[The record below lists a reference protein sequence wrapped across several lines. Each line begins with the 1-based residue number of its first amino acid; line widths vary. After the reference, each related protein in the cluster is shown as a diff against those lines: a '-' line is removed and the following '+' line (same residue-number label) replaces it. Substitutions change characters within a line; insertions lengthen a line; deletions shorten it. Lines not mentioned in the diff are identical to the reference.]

1 MRVAFSIFKVF
12 PYGGIARDLTKIV
25 SACLA
30 RGHEVR
36 IYAMAW
42 EGEPVA
48 GVHTVLLRSRGLR
61 SHVRQC
67 RFAAKVAEHR
77 RTHPVDLLVGMNKMP
92 DLDVYYA
99 GDSCFEDKA
108 RTQRPW
114 AYRLTPRYRH
124 FADFERAVFAE
135 DARTRILTIAPR
147 QADVFRAVYGT
158 PRYRFHDLPPGIEPN
173 RMAGNAEHAAALRR
187 EFGVSK
193 DDALL
198 LFVGSGFVKKGLG
211 RVLQALAALPSA
223 TRAKVRLVV
232 VGTDRARRF
241 ARLARRLGLA
251 ERVCFVGGRD
261 DVPDLLRA
269 ADAFTLPAKDEA
281 AGMVIL
287 EAAIAGLP
295 VLVTANCGY
304 APFIAD
310 ADAGIVTP
318 LPFEQKRFDADLLRL
333 LTADERAAWARNGRG
348 LGKDDSLYSMAPRV
362 VDLLERFGSGR
373 EPPLVAFLAFRHT
386 TGDPRCRDLLPA
398 AVACRARGLNVRI
411 YSCIWGGDV
420 PGDIELVRV
429 PVAAMTTAARMDR
442 YRRWVAGALHRLPAA
457 CVIDFDGPRGMVVEP
472 KPSSD
477 IFADLPLGLGGQP
490 IAPRS
495 ASDALRRNLGFA
507 EDDVVF
513 VMVGGDLVSQ
523 GVERLFTALG
533 RLPVEDRER
542 CRMLAVGRLAGS
554 LRTAAR
560 VLGLRDRTQIIET
573 GMFWRDAIEAGDIFV
588 DLAYAPSSNGWIFDA
603 LAAGRAVLTHD
614 WIGEAD
620 WVRQADGGIVLEAP
634 VGQAECNRAALD
646 LVTDSGLRERC
657 QANATAFGQDPARF
671 GRSSCLALR
680 IEQLCRQAGTRRSAA
695 VEAHRDAALSA

>member
-12 PYGGIARDLTKIV
+12 PYGGIARDLAKIV

-36 IYAMAW
+36 IYTMAW
-42 EGEPVA
+42 DGEPVA
-48 GVHTVLLRSRGLR
+48 GAEPVLLPSRGLR
-61 SHVRQC
+61 SHVRQR

-158 PRYRFHDLPPGIEPN
+158 PRYRFHDLPPGIERD
-173 RMAGNAEHAAALRR
+173 RMAGNAERAAMLRR
-187 EFGVSK
+187 ELGVSK
-193 DDALL
+193 DGTLL

-211 RVLQALAALPSA
+211 RVLKAVAALPGA
-223 TRAKVRLVV
+223 TCAKVRLVV
-232 VGTDRARRF
+232 VGTDRVRRF
-241 ARLARRLGLA
+241 ERLARRLGVA
-251 ERVCFVGGRD
+251 ARVCFVGGRD

-269 ADAFTLPAKDEA
+269 AEAFTLPAKDEA

-318 LPFEQKRFDADLLRL
+318 LPFEQKRFNADLLRL
-333 LTADERAAWARNGRG
+333 LTADERAVWARNGRE
-348 LGKDDSLYSMAPRV
+348 LGKHDSLYSMAPRV
-362 VDLLERFGSGR
+362 VELLERFGSGR
-373 EPPLVAFLAFRHT
+373 EPPLVALLAFRHT
-386 TGDPRCRDLLPA
+386 SGDPRCRDLLPT
-398 AVACRARGLNVRI
+398 AVACRALGLNVRI
-411 YSCIWGGDV
+411 YSWFWGGDV
-420 PGDIELVRV
+420 PGNIELVRV

-457 CVIDFDGPRGMVVEP
+457 CVIDFDGACPVVVEP
-472 KPSSD
+472 QPSPD
-477 IFADLPLGLGGQP
+477 LFADLPLGLGGQP
-490 IAPRS
+490 IAPHS
-495 ASDALRRNLGFA
+495 ARDVLRRNLGFA
-507 EDDVVF
+507 ADDVVF

-533 RLPVEDRER
+533 RLPVEDRGR
-542 CRMLAVGRLAGS
+542 CRMLALGRLAGS
-554 LRTAAR
+554 LRAAAR
-560 VLGLRDRTQIIET
+560 VLGLRHRTHIIET
-573 GMFWRDAIEAGDIFV
+573 GMFWRDAIEAGDVFV

-603 LAAGRAVLTHD
+603 LAAGRVVLTHD
-614 WIGEAD
+614 WVAQAD

-634 VGQAECNRAALD
+634 VGQAECNRAVLD
-646 LVTDSGLRERC
+646 LVTDAGLRERC
-657 QANATAFGQDPARF
+657 QANASAFGRDPARF
-671 GRSSCLALR
+671 GRSRCLALR
-680 IEQLCRQAGTRRSAA
+680 IEQLCRQADIRRCAD
-695 VEAHRDAALSA
+695 VEAHPDAALSA

>member
-1 MRVAFSIFKVF
+1 MRIAFSIFKVF

-48 GVHTVLLRSRGLR
+48 GAEPVLLPSRGLR
-61 SHVRQC
+61 SHVRQR

-77 RTHPVDLLVGMNKMP
+77 RSHPLDLLVGMNKMP

-135 DARTRILTIAPR
+135 DAGTRILTIAPR
-147 QADVFRAVYGT
+147 QDDVFRAIYGT
-158 PRYRFHDLPPGIEPN
+158 PRYRFYDLPPGIERD
-173 RMAGNAEHAAALRR
+173 RMAGNAEHAAMLRR
-187 EFGVSK
+187 ELGVSK

-211 RVLQALAALPSA
+211 RVLKAVAALPGA
-223 TRAKVRLVV
+223 IRVRVRLVV

-241 ARLARRLGLA
+241 ERLARRLGLA
-251 ERVCFVGGRD
+251 ERVRFVGGRD

-318 LPFEQKRFDADLLRL
+318 LPFEQKRFNADLLRL
-333 LTADERAAWARNGRG
+333 LTSHERTVWARNGRE
-348 LGKDDSLYSMAPRV
+348 LGRDDSLYSMAPRA

-373 EPPLVAFLAFRHT
+373 EPLLVTFLAFRHIP
-386 TGDPRCRDLLPA
+386 GDPRCRDLLPA
-398 AVACRARGLNVRI
+398 AVACRALGLNVRI
-411 YSCIWGGDV
+411 YSCIWAGDV
-420 PGDIELVRV
+420 PGNIELVRV

-442 YRRWVAGALHRLPAA
+442 YRRWVAGALCRLPAA
-457 CVIDFDGPRGMVVEP
+457 CVIDFDGARGAVVEP

-490 IAPRS
+490 IAPHA
-495 ASDALRRNLGFA
+495 ASDVLRRNLGFA

-614 WIGEAD
+614 WVAQAD